1 MPKDPKTG
9 KRLRD
14 EQGNVVPYA
23 NETPEEAQQVA
34 SSEEGMV
41 DKVEDA
47 LAGIQEP
54 EMPEMPEDETPE
66 DESPEADDGLLMQL
80 FKVVYRED
88 FDPANAEHTSQLEN
102 IKGTLADNPDMVQ
115 ALETGEMS
123 MTDFALRVF
132 KSMES
137 PEGDPAGVD
146 PIIPEPKSSYF
157 A

>member
-14 EQGNVVPYA
+14 KLGDVVPYA
-23 NETPEEAQQVA
+23 NETPEEAQQA
-34 SSEEGMV
+34 AASEEGMV

-47 LAGIQEP
+47 LADIQEP
-54 EMPEMPEDETPE
+54 EMPETPE
-66 DESPEADDGLLMQL
+66 DESPEADEGLLMQL

-88 FDPANAEHTSQLEN
+88 FDPADAEHMSQLEN

-115 ALETGEMS
+115 ALESGEMS

-132 KSMES
+132 KSIEP
-137 PEGDPAGVD
+137 PEGGLAGVD
-146 PIIPEPKSSYF
+146 PSIPEPKSSYF

>member
-14 EQGNVVPYA
+14 KLGDVVPYA
-23 NETPEEAQQVA
+23 NETPEEAQQA
-34 SSEEGMV
+34 AASEEGMV

-47 LAGIQEP
+47 LADIQEP
-54 EMPEMPEDETPE
+54 EADE
-66 DESPEADDGLLMQL
+66 GLLMQL

-88 FDPANAEHTSQLEN
+88 FDPADAEHMSQLEN

-115 ALETGEMS
+115 ALESGEMS

-132 KSMES
+132 KSIEP
-137 PEGDPAGVD
+137 PEGGLAGVD
-146 PIIPEPKSSYF
+146 PSIPEPKSSYF